1 MDRYIIING
10 TPYIC
15 HEYDMDSFIEEYK
28 KAKANSKSNKE
39 LHREVQV
46 ITNMYTNEQ
55 ITVEAYENT
64 TGPIYVYNFNM
75 DGIYFK
81 QNFST
86 IWKDKNGT
94 EWVEYGG
101 LFYLVCRDQ
110 KLIDKFESTFKKND
124 EKSITNNDSDRIA
137 IFRNIYSGATT
148 RVHFKEYKGPD
159 HVKIYYPNKTT
170 GSLEYLNVMPRFI
183 GKEEDCDDDEWA
195 YVNGTWY
202 LILKDI
208 ENHKPQIISNEPS
221 NPDPVA
227 NHVYTIPMISIY
239 SNMVKWMHAL
249 DPINP
254 STCHPVHEIYISYI
268 TSLLYKTMVQ
278 TAKSFTVSNDS
289 GDKFYYY
296 DCTQRNLTELLYKF
310 VYKTSGLKDL
320 FGNLNVSYNEM
331 RKGVHYT
338 DPDREKISFTS
349 RYNSP
354 DWRNDFIDLDAL
366 INNVVRDCIRESR
379 EAE

>member
-10 TPYIC
+10 TPY
-15 HEYDMDSFIEEYK
+15 
-28 KAKANSKSNKE
+28 
-39 LHREVQV
+39 REVQV
-46 ITNMYTNEQ
+46 ITSMYTNEQ
-55 ITVEAYENT
+55 ITVEAYTNT
-64 TGPIYVYNFNM
+64 TGAVYVYNFKR
-75 DGIYFK
+75 DGVYFK
-81 QNFST
+81 HNPST
-86 IWKDKNGT
+86 IWKEKNGT
-94 EWVEYGG
+94 EWIEYGG

-110 KLIDKFESTFKKND
+110 KLIDKFESSFKKND
-124 EKSITNNDSDRIA
+124 EKSITNEDSDRIA

-148 RVHFKEYKGPD
+148 RVHFKEYGPD
-159 HVKIYYPNKTT
+159 HVRIYYPNKTT

-183 GKEEDCDDDEWA
+183 GKEEDCDDEWA

-202 LILKDI
+202 LVLKDI

-338 DPDREKISFTS
+338 DPDREKFSFTS

>member
-1 MDRYIIING
+1 MYRYIIING
-10 TPYIC
+10 TPY
-15 HEYDMDSFIEEYK
+15 
-28 KAKANSKSNKE
+28 
-39 LHREVQV
+39 REVQV
-46 ITNMYTNEQ
+46 ITSMYTNEQ

-170 GSLEYLNVMPRFI
+170 GYLEYLNVMPRFI
-183 GKEEDCDDDEWA
+183 GKEEDCDDEWA

-202 LILKDI
+202 LVLKDI